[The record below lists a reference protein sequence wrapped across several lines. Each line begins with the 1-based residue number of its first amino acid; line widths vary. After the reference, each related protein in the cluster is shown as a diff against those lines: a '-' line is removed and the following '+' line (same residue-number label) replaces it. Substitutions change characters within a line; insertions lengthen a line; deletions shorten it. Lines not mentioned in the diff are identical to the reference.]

1 MQAIE
6 DKSIDMILCDL
17 PYGVTSCRWDSVLPF
32 DQLWAQY
39 ERIIKDNGAIVLTA
53 IQPFTTALIQSNR
66 KLFRYCWYWHKN
78 CPTGFTNAKK
88 QPMRCIEEI
97 LVFYRKAPTYNPQ
110 GLKRLKNPKINK
122 TKAHGVYRQ
131 AKNESVQLYT
141 NYPNHLLEFNGVS
154 TLSLDRIHPTQ
165 KPVAL
170 LEYLIRTYTNPGE
183 TVLDSCA
190 GSGSTAVACIRTG
203 RNFIGFETD
212 AEYFRKAAERI
223 EAIDR

>member
-1 MQAIE
+1 M
-6 DKSIDMILCDL
+6 
-17 PYGVTSCRWDSVLPF
+17 
-32 DQLWAQY
+32 
-39 ERIIKDNGAIVLTA
+39 N
-53 IQPFTTALIQSNR
+53 
-66 KLFRYCWYWHKN
+66 
-78 CPTGFTNAKK
+78 
-88 QPMRCIEEI
+88 
-97 LVFYRKAPTYNPQ
+97 
-110 GLKRLKNPKINK
+110 
-122 TKAHGVYRQ
+122 GVYRQ
-131 AKNESVQLYT
+131 TKNESVQLYT

-154 TLSLDRIHPTQ
+154 TLSPERIHPTQ

-212 AEYFRKAAERI
+212 AEYFSKAAERI